1 MSDMNKHFTICF
13 FFGLFIM
20 VSCTQ
25 SPEKKAETLI
35 KKAIIDEVSTLP
47 SLSYKPVETILD
59 SAFSPIDNP
68 DYINL
73 VIKIHDQYEEIDKIK
88 EEIQNARLDEAQL
101 KSYNYITTEYKEY
114 NRLRIAQAKE
124 KREAAERKLE
134 KVKIQ
139 IQDSYSEAQKI
150 VNKGEFFIGY
160 YVVHSYRV
168 GIKSKLMLPETSYYL
183 LNKDLSSIITTWT
196 EEDIEHYN
204 QCLDELKEMIKNK

>member
-1 MSDMNKHFTICF
+1 MNKHFTICF

-35 KKAIIDEVSTLP
+35 KKAIIDEVSTVP
-47 SLSYKPVETILD
+47 SLSYKPVETIID

-68 DYINL
+68 DFINL

-88 EEIQNARLDEAQL
+88 EEIQNARLNEAQL
-101 KSYNYITTEYKEY
+101 KSYNYFTTEYDL
-114 NRLRIAQAKE
+114 LRIAQAKE

-139 IQDSYSEAQKI
+139 IQDNYSEVQKI

-160 YVVHSYRV
+160 YVAHSYRI
-168 GIKSKLMLPETSYYL
+168 GIKSKLMLPENRYYL

-204 QCLDELKEMIKNK
+204 QCLDELEEMIKNKGYEN

>member
-1 MSDMNKHFTICF
+1 MNKHFTICF

-35 KKAIIDEVSTLP
+35 KKAIIDEVSTVP
-47 SLSYKPVETILD
+47 SLSYKPVETIID

-68 DYINL
+68 DFINL
-73 VIKIHDQYEEIDKIK
+73 VIKIHDQHEEIDKIK
-88 EEIQNARLDEAQL
+88 EEIQNARLNEAQL
-101 KSYNYITTEYKEY
+101 KSYNRYYTTEYD
-114 NRLRIAQAKE
+114 RLRIAQAKE

-139 IQDSYSEAQKI
+139 IQDNYSEAQKI

-168 GIKSKLMLPETSYYL
+168 GIKSKLMLPEKSYYL

-196 EEDIEHYN
+196 EKDIEHYN
-204 QCLDELKEMIKNK
+204 KCLDELKEMIKNK